1 MVLKNKIS
9 ITAEEAHKA
18 FWCPYCQGNKDLIN
32 TLHHEWTDNGPEL
45 GQLVHIENNRLVV
58 EEDTTESCKIK
69 YCPMCGRK
77 LKEPDTLFNWEK

>member
-9 ITAEEAHKA
+9 ISAEEAHK
-18 FWCPYCQGNKDLIN
+18 FNYCPYCYGNKDLIN
-32 TLHHEWTDNGPEL
+32 TLHHEGTDSGPEL
-45 GQLVHIENNRLVV
+45 GQLVHIENNQLVV

-77 LKEPDTLFNWEK
+77 LKEPDTLLN